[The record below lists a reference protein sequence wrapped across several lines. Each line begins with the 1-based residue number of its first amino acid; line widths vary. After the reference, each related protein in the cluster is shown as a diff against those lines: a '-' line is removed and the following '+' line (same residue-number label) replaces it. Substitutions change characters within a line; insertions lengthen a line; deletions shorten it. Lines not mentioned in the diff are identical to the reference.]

1 MADPV
6 EQARRLAEARKQ
18 QTANRLEGLRSVQGT
33 VPWHEISTDEA
44 LDRLHSDA
52 HRGLTSQDAAARL
65 GALGANRIAAIRGR
79 PAILVLAYYL
89 LYADFSVVMWLCV
102 IGLVVGYVPLGA
114 DDYNLVLAGTM
125 AFIVVATAVVSV
137 VQRWR
142 SGLIHDQFTQTLPK
156 SAEVLR
162 DGKWCVRWPAVGG
175 TVLAT

>member
-175 TVLAT
+175 AELAT